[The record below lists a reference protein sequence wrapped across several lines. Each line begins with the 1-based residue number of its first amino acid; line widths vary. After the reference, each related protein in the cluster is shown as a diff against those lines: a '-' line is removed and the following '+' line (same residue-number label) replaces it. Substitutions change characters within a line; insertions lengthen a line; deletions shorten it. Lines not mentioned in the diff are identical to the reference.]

1 MIYPRRRIQHRL
13 MLAFATF
20 TLAVSALFGFFA
32 MAFVYTVEDKFMERS
47 LEQEA
52 TLQRAHFANHRDWT
66 KPSAQF
72 ITLHRDRASLPND
85 LVDSLTTTPKQREF
99 SGNEGRHYH
108 VLNLVKAGEAPW
120 LVAEVSQQLI
130 VRPIMPRLLR
140 WLATW
145 GLIMVALSLG
155 LSWWLARRTSAPL
168 ERLAARILVA
178 TPESLPKRL
187 AEGTRND
194 EVGALA
200 RGFDALLARTRDF
213 IEREQEFTRDVS
225 HELRT
230 PLSVLRVSIE
240 RLQSDKSE
248 SANTSTQLASM
259 LAATV
264 LMEQTVNTLLSLAR
278 ESKRE
283 TSQPV
288 AILPLVERW
297 IVSHADWLDQQPLRI
312 DLRLSP
318 KDEIALP
325 ESVLQLALANLL
337 VNAFSHGTANGKV
350 IVQMQ
355 AGELAI
361 CNPAGTIPDDAGDA
375 FVKREGS
382 SGFGLGLSIVRR
394 LIERQGARI
403 AITHADGWTCV
414 RIAGVPAPWGNAD

>member
-1 MIYPRRRIQHRL
+1 MIHPRRRMQHRL
-13 MLAFATF
+13 MIAFATF
-20 TLAVSALFGFFA
+20 TLGVSALFGLFA
-32 MAFVYTVEDKFMERS
+32 MAFVYTVEDKFMERL

-52 TLQRAHFANHRDWT
+52 TMQRAYFANNRDWT
-66 KPSAQF
+66 KPNAQF
-72 ITLHRDRASLPND
+72 ITLHRDRSSLPND
-85 LVDSLTTTPKQREF
+85 LADSLAATPKRREF

-108 VLNLVKAGEAPW
+108 VLSLANVGEAPW
-120 LVAEVSQQLI
+120 LVAEVSKQLI

-155 LSWWLARRTSAPL
+155 LAWWLARRTSAPL

-178 TPESLPKRL
+178 TPESLPTRL
-187 AEGTRND
+187 ADETSND

-230 PLSVLRVSIE
+230 PLSVLRMSIE
-240 RLQSDKSE
+240 RLQSDKSV
-248 SANTSTQLASM
+248 SVNTSTQLASM
-259 LAATV
+259 LAAT
-264 LMEQTVNTLLSLAR
+264 LFMEQAVNTLLLLAR

-283 TSQPV
+283 TSKPV

-297 IVSHADWLDQQPLRI
+297 IVSHADWLDQQSLQI
-312 DLRLSP
+312 DLRLSA

-325 ESVLQLALANLL
+325 DSVLQLVLANLL
-337 VNAFSHGTANGKV
+337 VNAFSHGTAGGKV
-350 IVQMQ
+350 IVEMQ
-355 AGELAI
+355 ARELSI
-361 CNPAGTIPDDAGDA
+361 CNPADAMPNDAGEA

-382 SGFGLGLSIVRR
+382 FGSGLGLSIVQR
-394 LIERQGARI
+394 LIERQGAHI
-403 AITHADGWTCV
+403 AISHTDGWTCV
-414 RIAGVPAPWGNAD
+414 RIAGIPAP